1 MYGLISL
8 IGIGI
13 GLANDAISRNQKY
26 YGTDRELFR
35 NNPRVQK
42 QQKGTNRLMID
53 IQNLREDFLIL
64 SARSLRLTRSVV
76 IENSAG
82 ATAD

>member
-42 QQKGTNRLMID
+42 QQKGTNRLMAD
-53 IQNLREDFLIL
+53 IQSGVSPEERQMLIPLSFLL
-64 SARSLRLTRSVV
+64 
-76 IENSAG
+76 
-82 ATAD
+82 

>member
-26 YGTDRELFR
+26 YGTDRDLFR

-42 QQKGTNRLMID
+42 QQKGTNRLMAD
-53 IQNLREDFLIL
+53 LQNGVSPTERQRRRVLGYYDGEDVAI
-64 SARSLRLTRSVV
+64 
-76 IENSAG
+76 
-82 ATAD
+82 

>member
-42 QQKGTNRLMID
+42 QQKGTNRLMTD
-53 IQNLREDFLIL
+53 IQSGVSPEERQRRRLLGYYDGEDVAI
-64 SARSLRLTRSVV
+64 
-76 IENSAG
+76 
-82 ATAD
+82 